1 MMKYTG
7 RKILAVLLM
16 LCALL
21 TAAGCRTDLTEA
33 ENTVQ
38 VYLMALSNFNL
49 DAMKASLTEGT
60 NEDMGIDTSVYQ
72 SEFVQT
78 DVYKKSVDTMYKA
91 LSKTVEFTIHS
102 AEKQED
108 GSYLVDTT
116 VKCADVNQ
124 EAVDEFMQ
132 IRMDE
137 YTQKHPEILEKTELD
152 QNNIG
157 ITVMAEAYGEFVQLQ
172 PKAERDIKI
181 SVSGENDQWRIISDE
196 RNNDLKQWIKDMF
209 GTY

>member
-1 MMKYTG
+1 
-7 RKILAVLLM
+7 
-16 LCALL
+16 
-21 TAAGCRTDLTEA
+21 
-33 ENTVQ
+33 
-38 VYLMALSNFNL
+38 
-49 DAMKASLTEGT
+49 
-60 NEDMGIDTSVYQ
+60 
-72 SEFVQT
+72 
-78 DVYKKSVDTMYKA
+78 MYKA

-181 SVSGENDQWRIISDE
+181 AVSGENDQWRIISDE